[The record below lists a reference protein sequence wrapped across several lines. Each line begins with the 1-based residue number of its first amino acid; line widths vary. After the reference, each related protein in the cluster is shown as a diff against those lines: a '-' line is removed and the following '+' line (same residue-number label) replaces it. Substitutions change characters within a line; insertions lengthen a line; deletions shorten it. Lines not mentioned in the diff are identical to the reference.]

1 MKIKLRCMH
10 DHRSHRN
17 YSLKDRHMHDHR
29 SHENYSLKDHEQI
42 EVLLIKKIDW
52 KKHFLVKSFMPN
64 QNDQIIRIVNLPN
77 IFFPKFVNSSLNSF
91 KHKIYQ

>member
-17 YSLKDRHMHDHR
+17 YSLKDRHMHDQR

-52 KKHFLVKSFMPN
+52 KKHFL
-64 QNDQIIRIVNLPN
+64 
-77 IFFPKFVNSSLNSF
+77 
-91 KHKIYQ
+91 